1 MKKLIILTLVVILL
15 GSIYI
20 VGCAEPEETVTPTEP
35 AKPAEP
41 TTPTTP
47 TEPAKP
53 TEPAE
58 PTKPA
63 EPTEPT
69 GPTPPDP
76 GARYG
81 GTYIAISNLP
91 IMSNLGYPREMGSN
105 EPGWWSEALAEKS
118 DLYGNLTPL
127 LAESWE
133 EDYEAKTF
141 TVHLRKGVKFH
152 DGTDFNAEAA
162 KWNYE
167 EKIAGKTFALWQRV
181 TSIDVIDDYT
191 LRFTLSDYPYDVKD
205 IILTEVK
212 FYSPTAIETNGRDWA
227 LMNETGTGPF
237 TVVDVQ
243 PDVSITMDRFDD
255 YWQEGYPYL
264 DRIIYKTIGD
274 ALVAQALMENGEADE
289 WASPSD
295 PTIFVEME
303 KKGFIARYTGR
314 PLNSLQWFLYPE
326 NKPDSIFNDIKI
338 RQAVA
343 CALDTEGIALAI
355 GKGIYDP
362 LNQLVYKGLYCYNP
376 DFHDNDYNLD
386 KARQLLEEAGYPD
399 GFETSLTYEPGE
411 KDDAA
416 AIADCLGKV
425 GIEVELNMV
434 NMGSYFQIIMTG
446 WDGLALIFS
455 GVGNDM
461 YGISSFSS
469 WLGPTRS
476 IPFQMRDWS
485 PEVLALLEEGLH
497 TYDEEA
503 RKEIA
508 VRLFTAAVKELNVI
522 PVYQRPNAVL
532 YQPWVHSLYPEDGG
546 ISERHIYKVW
556 MDEH

>member
-1 MKKLIILTLVVILL
+1 MKNFLFITLVVILL
-15 GSIYI
+15 GSLFI
-20 VGCAEPEETVTPTEP
+20 GSCTEPEETVTPT
-35 AKPAEP
+35 EP

-53 TEPAE
+53 S
-58 PTKPA
+58 
-63 EPTEPT
+63 EPTE
-69 GPTPPDP
+69 PTPPDP

-81 GTYIAISNLP
+81 GTVTTLSNLP
-91 IMSNLGYPREMGSN
+91 ILSNFGYPREMGSN
-105 EPGWWSEALAEKS
+105 EAPWWAETLAEKS
-118 DLYGNLTPL
+118 DLYGTLTPL

-167 EKIAGKTFALWQRV
+167 EKIEGKTFALWHKV

-191 LRFTLSDYPYDVKD
+191 LRFTLSDYPYDAKD
-205 IILTEVK
+205 VTLTGVH
-212 FYSPTAIETNGRDWA
+212 FYSPTAIKANGREWA

-237 TVVDVQ
+237 TVVDIQ
-243 PDVSITMDRFDD
+243 PDVSVTMEKFDD

-264 DRIIYKTIGD
+264 DGIVYKTIGD
-274 ALVAQALMENGEADE
+274 SLVTQALMESGEADMWE
-289 WASPSD
+289 SPSD
-295 PTIFVEME
+295 PTIFVGME
-303 KKGFIARYTGR
+303 KKGFVAKYTGH
-314 PLNSLQWFLYPE
+314 PLNALQWFLYPE
-326 NKPDSIFNDIKI
+326 VKSDSIFNDIRV

-355 GKGIYDP
+355 GKGICDP
-362 LNQLVYKGLYCYNP
+362 LNQLVYKGLYSYNP
-376 DFHDNDYNLD
+376 DFHSNDYNLD
-386 KARQLLEEAGYPD
+386 KARRLLADAGYPD
-399 GFETSLTYEPGE
+399 GFETALTYEPGGT
-411 KDDAA
+411 DDAT
-416 AIADCLGKV
+416 AIADCLGKI
-425 GIEVELNMV
+425 GIDVKLNMV
-434 NMGSYFQIIMTG
+434 NMSSYFQVIMTG

-461 YGISSFSS
+461 YGISSFST

-476 IPFQMRDWS
+476 IPFQMSDWS
-485 PEVLALLEEGLH
+485 PGVLALLDQGLH

-508 VRLFTAAVKELNVI
+508 KQLFTAAAEELNVI
-522 PVYQRPNAVL
+522 PVYQRPNAVC
-532 YQPWVHSLYPEDGG
+532 YQPWVHSNYPEDGG
-546 ISERHIYKVW
+546 IQERHIYKVW
-556 MDEH
+556 MDEHQ